1 MLLQF
6 TSDSVS
12 YINKVCWEYILEEVQ
27 KYRVLLRSMTRNF
40 ISVIDEYHILRSNL
54 NIDDKLKVSYLFEH
68 NYNFEL

>member
-54 NIDDKLKVSYLFEH
+54 NIDDKLKVSDLFEH

>member
-27 KYRVLLRSMTRNF
+27 KYRVLLRSMHRNF
-40 ISVIDEYHILRSNL
+40 ISDIDEYHILRGNL
-54 NIDDKLKVSYLFEH
+54 NIDDKLKVSDLFEH